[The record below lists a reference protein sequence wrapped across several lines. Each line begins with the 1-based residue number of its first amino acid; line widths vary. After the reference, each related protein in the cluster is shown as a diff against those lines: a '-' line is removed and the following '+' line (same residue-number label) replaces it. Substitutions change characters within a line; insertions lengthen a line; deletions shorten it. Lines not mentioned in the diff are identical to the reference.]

1 MLLLVQHPMREPAE
15 RGAAATLRVVL
26 RDDPRPIRS
35 EAYGSRPG
43 TAAQVLVPSV
53 LARVQVDD
61 GRWSAGGRVLL
72 IAPAEGWSGLLPGQT
87 VTAEGLL
94 APAGRPD
101 LTVAVLRVRG
111 PPHEVEAAPWWQDAA
126 GGLRAGLRAAAGVL
140 PAASAGLLPG
150 LAVGD
155 TAGLTPEVEADFRAA
170 GLTHLLAVSGA
181 NLAIVGGAVLALLRL
196 LRADPRLAAAL
207 SAAAVVGFVVLARPS
222 PSVVRA
228 AVMGAVVLLA
238 LALGRGRSALPAL
251 AAAVLVLL
259 LADPALAVDPGFAL
273 SVLATAALV
282 LLAPSWADALCRRGV
297 PAWAAEALA
306 VPAAAFLVTAPLVAG
321 ISGEVSP
328 IAVLA
333 NLLAVPAVAPATVLG
348 VLAAVLSPL
357 GAPLAQACAWAAA
370 PAVGWLVQVAD
381 RSAAVP
387 GAALPWPDGLL
398 GAALLG
404 ALVLALLVLG
414 RSPRSRAVLLAVLLG
429 LALVLVPTRLVPPGW
444 PPAGWAM
451 VACDVGQG
459 DAVVLATGRPGW
471 VVLIDAGPDDGPV
484 DACLDRLGVQG
495 IAMVVLSHLH
505 ADHVGGLAGAMRDR
519 AVGAVAVGPVREPTW
534 ALQAVAR
541 SAAEAGAPLV
551 GLATGRR
558 LLWPALTLDVLGP
571 QRPAAHV
578 DPDDGTA
585 VNDGS
590 LVLRAV
596 TPAVTALLTGDVE
609 LAAQADLLISGA
621 DLRADV
627 LKMPHHGSR
636 YTSRGFLNAVQ
647 ARAVLVSVGAG
658 NRYRHPDPGLLGA
671 LERSGV
677 AVRRTDTGG
686 DVAVAVDGRPGSEL
700 EVVTRGS
707 PLPAPGRRGVRAP
720 AGVRAGEPASVR
732 RKRTARM
739 SRVRRLRS
747 RVRPVPRARPCW
759 WRAPWPTGRSGLPP
773 RRGS

>member
-1 MLLLVQHPMREPAE
+1 
-15 RGAAATLRVVL
+15 
-26 RDDPRPIRS
+26 
-35 EAYGSRPG
+35 
-43 TAAQVLVPSV
+43 
-53 LARVQVDD
+53 
-61 GRWSAGGRVLL
+61 
-72 IAPAEGWSGLLPGQT
+72 
-87 VTAEGLL
+87 
-94 APAGRPD
+94 
-101 LTVAVLRVRG
+101 
-111 PPHEVEAAPWWQDAA
+111 
-126 GGLRAGLRAAAGVL
+126 
-140 PAASAGLLPG
+140 
-150 LAVGD
+150 
-155 TAGLTPEVEADFRAA
+155 
-170 GLTHLLAVSGA
+170 
-181 NLAIVGGAVLALLRL
+181 
-196 LRADPRLAAAL
+196 LAAAL

-459 DAVVLATGRPGW
+459 DAVVLATGR
-471 VVLIDAGPDDGPV
+471 
-484 DACLDRLGVQG
+484 
-495 IAMVVLSHLH
+495 
-505 ADHVGGLAGAMRDR
+505 
-519 AVGAVAVGPVREPTW
+519 
-534 ALQAVAR
+534 
-541 SAAEAGAPLV
+541 
-551 GLATGRR
+551 
-558 LLWPALTLDVLGP
+558 
-571 QRPAAHV
+571 
-578 DPDDGTA
+578 
-585 VNDGS
+585 
-590 LVLRAV
+590 
-596 TPAVTALLTGDVE
+596 
-609 LAAQADLLISGA
+609 
-621 DLRADV
+621 
-627 LKMPHHGSR
+627 
-636 YTSRGFLNAVQ
+636 
-647 ARAVLVSVGAG
+647 
-658 NRYRHPDPGLLGA
+658 
-671 LERSGV
+671 
-677 AVRRTDTGG
+677 
-686 DVAVAVDGRPGSEL
+686 
-700 EVVTRGS
+700 
-707 PLPAPGRRGVRAP
+707 
-720 AGVRAGEPASVR
+720 VRAGS
-732 RKRTARM
+732 
-739 SRVRRLRS
+739 
-747 RVRPVPRARPCW
+747 C
-759 WRAPWPTGRSGLPP
+759 
-773 RRGS
+773 